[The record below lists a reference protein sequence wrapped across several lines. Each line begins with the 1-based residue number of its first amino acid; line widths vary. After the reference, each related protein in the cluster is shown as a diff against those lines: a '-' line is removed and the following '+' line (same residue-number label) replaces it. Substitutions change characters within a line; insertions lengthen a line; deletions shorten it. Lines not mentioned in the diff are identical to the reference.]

1 MNLVIL
7 CDKNTRKYLNR
18 NIDFKEQNYNV
29 LSYEN
34 ELRPDFDKRVTHILP
49 NILIIFRG
57 YNSRGSELEDII
69 PKIREK
75 MPELRIIYMYG
86 KIVDEQDFLK
96 VTTMLLKN
104 EIYDISIAEIY
115 NQGFKNEFFTLLQT
129 PMDTE
134 AFEELL
140 KNREEHYRNYD
151 ISETLQS
158 EVSKVIDNTK
168 VNFSRSLLTE
178 SL

>member
-57 YNSRGSELEDII
+57 YSSRGGELEDII

-75 MPELRIIYMYG
+75 MPELKIIYS
-86 KIVDEQDFLK
+86 
-96 VTTMLLKN
+96 N
-104 EIYDISIAEIY
+104 
-115 NQGFKNEFFTLLQT
+115 
-129 PMDTE
+129 P
-134 AFEELL
+134 
-140 KNREEHYRNYD
+140 
-151 ISETLQS
+151 
-158 EVSKVIDNTK
+158 
-168 VNFSRSLLTE
+168 
-178 SL
+178 

>member
-34 ELRPDFDKRVTHILP
+34 ELRPDFDKRLTHILP

-75 MPELRIIYMYG
+75 MPELRIIYIYG
-86 KIVDEQDFLK
+86 KIVDEQDFLN
-96 VTTMLLKN
+96 VTTVLLKN
-104 EIYDISIAEIY
+104 EIYDISIAELY
-115 NQGFKNEFFTLLQT
+115 NQGFKNEFFNL
-129 PMDTE
+129 
-134 AFEELL
+134 
-140 KNREEHYRNYD
+140 NR
-151 ISETLQS
+151 Q
-158 EVSKVIDNTK
+158 EVPR
-168 VNFSRSLLTE
+168 F
-178 SL
+178 